1 MTATD
6 SPSVEEAA
14 SAKPPVV
21 LIAGTYCFPE
31 VWDAMKAE
39 LEQRGYEVHAPP
51 LRYHDLPLLEGA
63 RKMASLSLLDYTA
76 DFVNLINGLDRPPI
90 IVGWSMGGLIAQLVA
105 QRVEH
110 AGLMLLSPAPS
121 AGMFAMYP
129 SMFATFQPHFSR
141 WGFWRKPLMPD
152 WDLFVWSTGHLQ
164 SQEFMENC
172 FNQLKAESGRAYFE
186 MALWF
191 LDKTKASK
199 VIPENIKG
207 PVLVISGAEDRIVV
221 PAIGRRTAAK
231 YAKGRFILLSR
242 AEHMLPDGTGLP
254 KVMAEFDKWVEEFG
268 L

>member
-1 MTATD
+1 MTDTT
-6 SPSVEEAA
+6 A

-21 LIAGTYCFPE
+21 LVAGTFCYPE
-31 VWDAMKAE
+31 VWDEMKAE

-63 RKMASLSLLDYTA
+63 RKMASVSLLDYTA
-76 DFVNLINGLDRPPI
+76 DFVELIGTLDRPPI

-164 SQEFMENC
+164 SDEFMSAT

-199 VIPENIKG
+199 VLPENIKG

-221 PAIGRRTAAK
+221 PAIGRRTAVK
-231 YAKGRFILLSR
+231 FNKGRYVLLPKT
-242 AEHMLPDGTGLP
+242 EHMLPAGTGLP
-254 KVMAEFDKWVEEFG
+254 KVMVEFDKWVEEFG